1 MTFVGVGTMAF
12 FSERIM
18 QRAERHA
25 LRFARRFKK
34 NEDGATAI
42 EFALVALP
50 FFALIFGIMELA
62 VVFFINSALVQATSE
77 AGRILRVGNFQAC
90 GGADQF
96 KAIVCSNMN
105 GLGNCWKNV
114 RIDVV
119 EGDSFKTITLPVIP
133 PVEEK
138 DETKTGQDAIPQ
150 TPNGV
155 FNTNTSGDTMVVRS
169 VLYYRLALPP
179 LLTRLDNPPGSGVRT
194 IVATTAFRNEPFP
207 ANGSCNANTTNQI
220 TDGTPSCNLCLLNLR

>member
-1 MTFVGVGTMAF
+1 MAF

-90 GGADQF
+90 GGVDQF

-133 PVEEK
+133 PVEEE
-138 DETKTGQDAIPQ
+138 DETITGQDAIPQ

-207 ANGSCNANTTNQI
+207 ANGSCNANTANQI
-220 TDGTPSCNLCLLNLR
+220 TDGTPS

>member
-1 MTFVGVGTMAF
+1 MAF

-90 GGADQF
+90 GGVDQF

-133 PVEEK
+133 PVEEE

-220 TDGTPSCNLCLLNLR
+220 TDGTPS

>member
-90 GGADQF
+90 GGVDQF

-194 IVATTAFRNEPFP
+194 IVATTAFSNEPFP
-207 ANGSCNANTTNQI
+207 ANGSCNANTANQI
-220 TDGTPSCNLCLLNLR
+220 TDGTPS

>member
-90 GGADQF
+90 GGVDQF

-133 PVEEK
+133 PVEEE

-155 FNTNTSGDTMVVRS
+155 FSTNTSGDTMVVRS

-207 ANGSCNANTTNQI
+207 ANGSCNANTANQI
-220 TDGTPSCNLCLLNLR
+220 TDGTPS

>member
-1 MTFVGVGTMAF
+1 
-12 FSERIM
+12 M
-18 QRAERHA
+18 QRAERRA
-25 LRFARRFKK
+25 LRFARRFRK

-42 EFALVALP
+42 EFAFVALP
-50 FFALIFGIMELA
+50 FFALLFGIMELA
-62 VVFFINSALVQATSE
+62 VVFFINSALVQATSD
-77 AGRILRVGNFQAC
+77 AGRIIRVGNFQAC

-96 KAIVCSNMN
+96 KALVCSNMS

-119 EGDSFKTITLPVIP
+119 EGDSFKTIALPEIP
-133 PVEEK
+133 PIEER
-138 DETKTGQDAIPQ
+138 DDTKTGDEAIPQ

-155 FNTNTSGDTMVVRS
+155 FNTNASGDTMVVRS

-179 LLTRLDNPPGSGVRT
+179 ILTRLDNPPGSGSRR

-207 ANGSCNANTTNQI
+207 ENGTCGADTRNQI
-220 TDGTPSCNLCLLNLR
+220 ADGTPS